1 MTYFK
6 MNHGMLYIKF
16 SVEIRGFPT
25 YLNKVIDEAGQLVY
39 GCNQIGQAMH

>member
-6 MNHGMLYIKF
+6 MHHGMLYTKF
-16 SVEIRGFPT
+16 SVEIRAFAT
-25 YLNKVIDEAGQLVY
+25 NLNKVIDEAGQLVY